1 MSQKITPF
9 AEWLPDLAAQAQ
21 QMGVALEDL
30 PLTPQRIYMLEMQ
43 GFVVDME
50 TGNIV
55 GMGSD
60 RVSLSPAGEAM
71 AVVIGTG
78 FLEEGGAG

>member
-1 MSQKITPF
+1 MSQKIAPF
-9 AEWLPDLAAQAQ
+9 AEWLPDLAEQAR

-30 PLTPQRIYMLEMQ
+30 PMEPQRIYMLEIQ
-43 GFVVDME
+43 GFVVDKE
-50 TGNIV
+50 TGDIV

-60 RVSLSPAGEAM
+60 RFALSPAGEAL

-78 FLEEGGAG
+78 FLDEEAQP

>member
-9 AEWLPDLAAQAQ
+9 AEWLPDLAEQAQ
-21 QMGVALEDL
+21 QMGVAVEDL
-30 PLTPQRIYMLEMQ
+30 PMEPQKIYMLECM
-43 GFVVDME
+43 GYVVDME

-60 RVSLSPAGEAM
+60 RFALSPAGEAL
-71 AVVIGTG
+71 AVVIETG
-78 FLEEGGAG
+78 FCDEGDR

>member
-9 AEWLPDLAAQAQ
+9 ATWLPDLAEQAQ

-30 PLTPQRIYMLEMQ
+30 PMTPQKIYMWECM

-50 TGNIV
+50 TGAVV

-60 RVSLSPAGEAM
+60 RVSLSPAGEAL

-78 FLEEGGAG
+78 FLDEGGGA

>member
-1 MSQKITPF
+1 MSQKIVPF
-9 AEWLPDLAAQAQ
+9 AKWLPDLAAQAE

-30 PLTPQRIYMLEMQ
+30 PMTPQRIYMLEMQ

-50 TGNIV
+50 TGAVV

-71 AVVIGTG
+71 AVVVATG
-78 FLEEGGAG
+78 FCDEEGQ

>member
-9 AEWLPDLAAQAQ
+9 AEWLPDLAEQAQ

-30 PLTPQRIYMLEMQ
+30 PMTPQKIYMWECM

-50 TGNIV
+50 TGAIV

-60 RVSLSPAGEAM
+60 RFALSPAGEAL
-71 AVVIGTG
+71 AVIIDTG
-78 FLEEGGAG
+78 FLDEEGR